1 MPRSVTGSH
10 AKAHRQRELSLVGV
24 STANIPFNP
33 ALASAMRRR
42 RSRQAY
48 VLLALLSPGVVL
60 IAALLV
66 LPLANVVL
74 ESFRQYV
81 PGRIGGS
88 LELPYTLANYVAL
101 LHPVYVNYLTTML
114 WCASLATL
122 GALVMSYP
130 IAYVIART
138 KSGAIRICLI
148 GLLVGLLFLSA
159 LVRVY
164 SLELSFGTVGL
175 GRTIAGLM
183 GISSNSNAYATF
195 LVIVGLV
202 HHGIPLAAL
211 LMIGAIQNINP
222 RLVEVGQALGAPVW
236 RAHLSVTLPLSMPG
250 VLSAFLICYT
260 INLSA
265 FVVPMILGK
274 GKIQFLSN
282 LVYDR
287 YAELANFPSGSAI
300 AVQLLVVTLGITY
313 GVGWVL
319 RCWTREGAGA

>member
-1 MPRSVTGSH
+1 LR
-10 AKAHRQRELSLVGV
+10 V
-24 STANIPFNP
+24 STADIPSDP
-33 ALASAMRRR
+33 VLSSGVTR
-42 RSRQAY
+42 RSRSLPYNLIALLAPGI
-48 VLLALLSPGVVL
+48 VLLAV
-60 IAALLV
+60 LLV
-66 LPLANVVL
+66 LPLANIVV

-81 PGRIGGS
+81 PGKIGGS
-88 LELPYTLANYVAL
+88 VDAPYTLANYVAL
-101 LHPVYVNYLTTML
+101 LYPVYLDYLTTML
-114 WCASLATL
+114 WCASVATA
-122 GALVMSYP
+122 GALVASYP

-138 KSGAIRICLI
+138 RSRVIRIALI

-183 GISSNSNAYATF
+183 GVSSNSNTYATL
-195 LVIVGLV
+195 LVIIGLM
-202 HHGIPLAAL
+202 HHSIPLAAL
-211 LMIGAIQNINP
+211 LMTGSIQNINP
-222 RLVEVGQALGAPVW
+222 RLVEAGQALGAPVW
-236 RAHLSVTLPLSMPG
+236 RAHLTVTLPLSMPG
-250 VLSAFLICYT
+250 ILSAFLVCYT

-300 AVQLLVVTLGITY
+300 AVQLLAVTLVITY

-319 RCWTREGAGA
+319 RRWTREGAGA